1 MSNEQIALIASVIL
15 TNSKDNYTDLT
26 LNRAETF
33 LQWLEEKKKEKLK
46 WGNKNHETNEERAIF
61 FNMSVFSTS
70 SPNGNPG

>member
-33 LQWLEEKKKEKLK
+33 LQWLEEKKKEKLNFYGTK
-46 WGNKNHETNEERAIF
+46 IKN
-61 FNMSVFSTS
+61 
-70 SPNGNPG
+70 